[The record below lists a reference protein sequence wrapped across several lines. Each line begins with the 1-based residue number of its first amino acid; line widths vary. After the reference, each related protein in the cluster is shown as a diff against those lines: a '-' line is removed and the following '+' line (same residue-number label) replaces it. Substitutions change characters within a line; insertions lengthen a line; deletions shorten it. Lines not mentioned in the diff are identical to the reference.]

1 MTSSSLTRATKEEGE
16 GAAKLLEGLLRESC
30 LLVNLL
36 VAVALRE
43 VLRRGHREE
52 VPRVEVEE
60 VTEGGI
66 TKEELIM
73 R

>member
-1 MTSSSLTRATKEEGE
+1 V
-16 GAAKLLEGLLRESC
+16 AKLLEGLLRASC

-43 VLRRGHREE
+43 VLRRGHKGELE
-52 VPRVEVEE
+52 VPRAEEGEVP
-60 VTEGGI
+60 EGAI
-66 TKEELIM
+66 TREELIM